1 MRIPENVISGAEP
14 FELPSD
20 NGGDKAALLIHG
32 LTGTPS
38 EMRYIGEV
46 LNRAGYHVR
55 APLLP
60 GHGTNIKDLNTTKWG
75 DWFLAAEIDFFAL
88 SAHFEDVFVV
98 GLSMGGLVTL
108 KLLIEKAGRIKGAAL
123 LATPMRFNDWK
134 ARYLLPVVDKSGLKY
149 LIRDIPKVLEDVAKK
164 GEETHICYDRESIMA
179 ASSAISLMKNVKKRL
194 GAIETPILIIQSKF
208 DPAVAEKSADIIYDG
223 VSSKIK
229 EKIILEKSYHNI
241 AVDIEKEKVA
251 SAVLDFFEG
260 QL

>member
-1 MRIPENVISGAEP
+1 LRIPENVIPGAEP

-20 NGGDKAALLIHG
+20 KGGDKAALLIHG

-46 LNRAGYHVR
+46 LNEAGYHVR

-60 GHGTNIKDLNTTKWG
+60 GHGTNIKDLNRTKWS

-88 SAHFEDVFVV
+88 SAHFENVFVV

-123 LATPMRFNDWK
+123 LATPMCFKDWK
-134 ARYLLPVVDKSGLKY
+134 ARYLLPVVNKTGLKY
-149 LIRDIPKVLEDVAKK
+149 LIKDIPKVLEDVAKK
-164 GEETHICYDRESIMA
+164 GEVTHICYNRESIMA
-179 ASSAISLMKNVKKRL
+179 ASSVISLMKRVKKSL
-194 GAIETPILIIQSKF
+194 GAIETPGLIIQAKH
-208 DPAVAEKSADIIYDG
+208 DPAVAVESADIIYSG
-223 VSSKIK
+223 VSSKKK

-241 AVDIEKEKVA
+241 AVDIEKERVA
-251 SAVLDFFEG
+251 RAVLDFFEG
-260 QL
+260 ES